1 VSRAPSF
8 AGRSIETK
16 PINVENGSRYNQ
28 IDTGRIYYFE
38 AENKIWYEMPILG
51 KELIDKQ
58 RKDD

>member
-1 VSRAPSF
+1 MSRAPSF